1 MNSSFHLQF
10 ESKFKLIGCPID
22 EDFSKNSM
30 FISHADEI
38 DIQVKRLYACSDRSV
53 WSTTWSSI
61 CLDINKHNVW
71 INEVWQ
77 YQHGNC
83 ITSVKLL
90 QLQLHCNNF
99 RNVLK
104 KPWYSFVKPCSNEL
118 LLPNAI
124 HIEIISIK
132 RESNCFSG

>member
-10 ESKFKLIGCPID
+10 ESKFKLIGRPID

-61 CLDINKHNVW
+61 CLDINKHNV
-71 INEVWQ
+71 
-77 YQHGNC
+77 
-83 ITSVKLL
+83 
-90 QLQLHCNNF
+90 
-99 RNVLK
+99 
-104 KPWYSFVKPCSNEL
+104 
-118 LLPNAI
+118 
-124 HIEIISIK
+124 
-132 RESNCFSG
+132 